1 MKRVPVPSILPVGAG
16 FTFGQSPFRVKG
28 VLYLGTQ
35 SFFTENVG
43 GGLEALATEIEDPA
57 LRAFITQK
65 FLPASL
71 YDVMPVPALIAY
83 EARTLRMSLDDYLL
97 HRTRH
102 QARKDLGGVYAW
114 LLRLATP
121 RLVAARLPRIMLQ
134 MFDFAQAEI
143 VSETDDEVVTR
154 LSGIPAPLAPWLT
167 VGTTVYAET
176 ALKLAGA
183 SPRVDEPAVRPRGER
198 AGLPLV
204 DLEIPVRWSP

>member
-1 MKRVPVPSILPVGAG
+1 MSRPAIPPIVPTGAE
-16 FTFGQSPFRVKG
+16 FTFARSPFHAKG

-35 SFFTENVG
+35 SFFAENVRG
-43 GGLEALATEIEDPA
+43 GVDALAQEIEDEA

-65 FLPASL
+65 FLPSSL

-83 EARTLRMSLDDYLL
+83 EARTLRMNVDDYLL

-102 QARKDLGGVYAW
+102 QAKKDLGGVYSW

-121 RLVAARLPRIMLQ
+121 HIVAAQLPRIMLQ
-134 MFDFAQAEI
+134 MFDFAQAEVI
-143 VSETDDEVVTR
+143 NDSKDETVAR
-154 LSGIPAPLAPWLT
+154 IMGIPAPLAPWLS
-167 VGTTVYAET
+167 VGLAVYAET

-183 SPRVDEPAVRPRGER
+183 TPTIDEPTVRSHGAR

-204 DLEIPVRWSP
+204 DLEVPIRWS

>member
-1 MKRVPVPSILPVGAG
+1 MKREAAPSIVPVGAQ
-16 FTFGQSPFRVKG
+16 FAFGQSPFRAKG

-35 SFFTENVG
+35 SFFTEHVH
-43 GGLEALATEIEDPA
+43 GGLEALSSEIEDEA

-71 YDVMPVPALIAY
+71 YDVMPVPALVAY
-83 EARTLRMSLDDYLL
+83 EAHALRMGHDDCLL

-102 QARKDLGGVYAW
+102 QAKKDLGGVYAW
-114 LLRLATP
+114 LLRLASP
-121 RLVAARLPRIMLQ
+121 RLVASRLPRIMLQ
-134 MFDFAQAEI
+134 MFDFAEAEI
-143 VSETDDEVVTR
+143 ALETDEEVVAK

-183 SPRVDEPAVRPRGER
+183 SPTIEEPSVRPNGAR

-204 DLEIPVRWSP
+204 DLEIPIRWTR

>member
-1 MKRVPVPSILPVGAG
+1 MKRVPVPSILPVGAE
-16 FTFGQSPFRVKG
+16 FAFGQSPFHAKG

-35 SFFTENVG
+35 SFFAENVG
-43 GGLEALATEIEDPA
+43 GGLETLAGEIEDEP

-83 EARTLRMSLDDYLL
+83 EARALRMGLDDYLL

-102 QARKDLGGVYAW
+102 QAKKDLGGVYAW
-114 LLRLATP
+114 LLRLASP

-143 VSETDDEVVTR
+143 VLETDEEVVAK

-183 SPRVDEPAVRPRGER
+183 SPTIDEPTVRPNGAR
-198 AGLPLV
+198 AGLPLM
-204 DLEIPVRWSP
+204 DLEIPIRWTR